1 MARVRPTGMRAFTL
15 VWLGQVISLTGT
27 AMAAFGVSVWA
38 WKTTGSATALSIVAF
53 FNFTPTI
60 IMSPVA
66 GALVDRWNRKIA
78 MGVSDVMSGLGT
90 TLLLVLYVTG
100 HLQIWHLCAVGL
112 LSGTFQAFQWPA
124 YQAAISTM
132 MPKEHYGRA
141 SGMMSLAQNGSGIVA
156 PLVAGTVVAMW
167 GLVPVFLFDIASFC
181 IAVALLLCV
190 DIPQPKRSHVGEE
203 ASGSLWKETVFGW
216 RYIVARRPLLWLQ
229 LSFFATNLVS
239 SVCLTLWNPM
249 ILARTGDSS
258 RSLGV
263 VNTVSA
269 VGGVVGGVV
278 MAAWGGPHRK
288 IRGVLWGMVSVSV
301 LGIMLMGFG
310 RTLPI
315 WLIAGFL
322 GSCIV
327 PLMNGSNDAIWQAKV
342 PHDVQGK
349 VFGTRMMIAQVSV
362 PIAML
367 TAGPLADR
375 VFEPRMMP
383 GGSWASTFGALTGT
397 GRGAGMS
404 LMYVLFGAGALLL
417 SIASF
422 AVRDIRDVETLLPD
436 YVPPGEQEEQVFAA
450 EHARIDTIDER

>member
-1 MARVRPTGMRAFTL
+1 MGRARPTGMRAFTL

-27 AMAAFGVSVWA
+27 AMTAFAVSVWA

-60 IMSPVA
+60 VMSPVA
-66 GALVDRWNRKIA
+66 GALVDRWNRKMA
-78 MGVSDVMSGLGT
+78 MGVSDLMSGLGT
-90 TLLLVLYVTG
+90 LLMLILYATG
-100 HLQIWHLCAVGL
+100 HLQIWHLCAVGV

-132 MPKEHYGRA
+132 MSKEHYGRA
-141 SGMMSLAQNGSGIVA
+141 SGMMSLAQSGSGIIA
-156 PLVAGTVVAMW
+156 PLVAGTVVAAW
-167 GLVPVFLFDIASFC
+167 GLTPVFLFDIASFC
-181 IAVALLLCV
+181 VAIGLLLAV
-190 DIPQPKRSHVGEE
+190 DVPQPARSHLGEE
-203 ASGSLWKETVFGW
+203 AVGSIGKEALFGW

-229 LSFFATNLVS
+229 LSFFAANLIS
-239 SVCLTLWNPM
+239 SVCITLWNPM

-258 RSLGV
+258 WTLGV

-269 VGGVVGGVV
+269 IGGVVGGAL
-278 MAAWGGPHRK
+278 MAAWGGPRRK

-301 LGIMLMGFG
+301 LGIMLMGLG
-310 RTLPI
+310 RTLPV
-315 WLIAGFL
+315 WLISGFL
-322 GSCIV
+322 GSLIV

-349 VFGTRMMIAQVSV
+349 VFGTRLMIAQVSV
-362 PIAML
+362 PVAML

-383 GGSWASTFGALTGT
+383 GGSWAPIFGMLTGT
-397 GRGAGMS
+397 GRGAGMA

-417 SIASF
+417 SICSF
-422 AVRDIRDVETLLPD
+422 AVKDIRDVETLLPD
-436 YVPPGEQEEQVFAA
+436 YAPAKRQEDGVLV
-450 EHARIDTIDER
+450 ARRATIETIDDN